1 MSKVRGRRVEFDDID
16 ETTLQVGEPKGSA
29 AGLKAV
35 KVSFDRG
42 LEQGGVSRT
51 LRSMYRVN
59 QPGGVDCPG
68 CAWPE
73 SITGDRKKIEFCE
86 NGVKALA
93 EENTQRI
100 VTPEWWAQHPI
111 SELETRTEYWLGQ
124 SGRITEPMII
134 HDGEDHY
141 SPISWSAAFDLI
153 GEHVRATDPD
163 RCAFYTS
170 GRTANETAFMYQ
182 LLARSLGTNNLPDC
196 SNMCHESSGTAMT
209 PTIGIGKGTVSLE
222 DIEQAELI
230 FVVGQNPGTNHPRML
245 GSLAEC
251 RKNGG
256 KVIAV
261 NPLPEAGL
269 LKFKDPQTPK
279 GLMGGGER
287 ISDEYLQIRVGGDQ
301 ALFQALGHMLLKEEE
316 ANPGSVVDSVFIE
329 SSTKN
334 FEAYREARTHLDW
347 EETERAT
354 GLTRAQIEDTAA
366 TLAASK
372 ATIFCWA
379 LGITQQPHSV
389 DTIKEIVNLLLL
401 QGNFGKPGAGACP
414 VRGHSNVQGDRTFG
428 IWEKP
433 TEGFLNRLDAEFG
446 ITSPRH
452 HGHDSTNTMKA
463 MAEGEVDVF
472 VSLGGNLAMAN
483 SDTALMAEGLKRTG
497 LTVHIST
504 KPNRSHVMH
513 GKTSLILPTLGR
525 TDRDDKHPGGAQF
538 LSVENS
544 MSVISSTQGRLE
556 PVSDHLLAEPVIVAR
571 MAQAILGADHP
582 VDWQAMAED
591 YDVIRDHCSRVVLG
605 TENFNKRVRDKFG
618 FVLPN
623 PPRDH
628 RAFATEDGLAHF
640 TVRDLEY
647 LMPPPGH
654 LVLQTMRSHDQY
666 NTTFYGLDDRYRG
679 ISGGRRVILIH
690 PQDLQAA
697 GFADR
702 DLVDVVSVF
711 RNEERRAERFR
722 LVAYPTVRGCAAAY
736 YPEANALVH
745 RDLVARE
752 SNTPGFKAIFIRF
765 EPCAEET
772 REEEHHVER
781 DVGLELATP

>member
-1 MSKVRGRRVEFDDID
+1 MPDVRGREARFSDID
-16 ETTLQVGEPKGSA
+16 EESLEVSGPKAHA

-35 KVSFDRG
+35 QVSFDRG
-42 LEQGGVSRT
+42 VRQAGVSRT
-51 LRSMYRVN
+51 LRSMSLVN
-59 QPGGVDCPG
+59 QSGGVDCPG

-73 SITGDRKKIEFCE
+73 STTGDRKRVEFCE

-93 EENTQRI
+93 EEATQRI
-100 VTPEWWAQHPI
+100 VTPEWWARHPI
-111 SELETRTEYWLGQ
+111 SELEQKTEYWLGQ
-124 SGRITEPMII
+124 SGRITHPMVIRA
-134 HDGEDHY
+134 GEEHY
-141 SPISWSAAFDLI
+141 RPISWTEAFDLI
-153 GEHVRATDPD
+153 GEHVRGTDPD
-163 RCAFYTS
+163 RCVFYTS

-196 SNMCHESSGTAMT
+196 SNMCHESSGTALT

-222 DIEQAELI
+222 DLEQAELI

-245 GSLAEC
+245 GSLAAC
-251 RKNGG
+251 RRNGG

-269 LKFKDPQTPK
+269 LKFKDPQTPR
-279 GLMGGGER
+279 GLLGGGEQ
-287 ISDEYLQIRVGGDQ
+287 ISDEYLQIKVGGDQ
-301 ALFQALGHMLLKEEE
+301 ALFQALGHLLLQKERQ
-316 ANPGSVVDSVFIE
+316 NPGSVVDREFVK
-329 SSTKN
+329 SSTKG
-334 FEAYREARTHLDW
+334 FEEYDAARATIDW
-347 EETERAT
+347 QVTEEAT
-354 GLTRAQIEDTAA
+354 GLSRAEIERTAEM
-366 TLAASK
+366 LAASK

-433 TEGFLNRLDAEFG
+433 KEDFLARLDAEFG
-446 ITSPRH
+446 IQAPRE
-452 HGHDSTNTMKA
+452 HGYDSTTAMYA
-463 MAEGEVDVF
+463 MAEGKVDVF

-483 SDTALMAEGLKRTG
+483 SDTALMEQGLKRTG

-504 KPNRSHVMH
+504 KPNRSHVVH

-525 TDRDDKHPGGAQF
+525 SDKDDKHPGGAQF

-544 MSVISSTQGRLE
+544 MSVVSRTQGRLE
-556 PVSDHLLAEPVIVAR
+556 PVSDHLLAEPVLIAR
-571 MAQAILGADHP
+571 MAQAIFGSGHP
-582 VDWQAMAED
+582 VDWRAMAED
-591 YDVIRDHCSRVVLG
+591 YDVIRDHASRVIPG
-605 TENFNKRVRDKFG
+605 TENFNQRVRDKYG

-628 RAFATEDGLAHF
+628 RAFATGDGRAAF
-640 TVRDLEY
+640 TVRQLEY
-647 LMPPPGH
+647 LKPPEGH

-690 PQDLQAA
+690 QEDLTLA

-711 RNEERRAERFR
+711 RGQERRAERFR
-722 LVAYPTVRGCAAAY
+722 LVAYPTARGCVAAY

-752 SNTPGFKAIFIRF
+752 SNTPGFKAVFVRF
-765 EPCAEET
+765 EPHQSSART
-772 REEEHHVER
+772 
-781 DVGLELATP
+781 DSPA